1 MLTRKYY
8 QAIAK
13 IISINTLPVP
23 GSENDGLFIIP
34 ANLIKDLADYCKTD
48 NPNFDTGRFIEA
60 ATKNMEE

>member
-13 IISINTLPVP
+13 IISINTLPLP

-34 ANLIKDLADYCKTD
+34 ANLIKDLAEYCKTD
-48 NPNFDTGRFIEA
+48 NPNFDSRRFIEA
-60 ATKNMEE
+60 ATKTLED